1 MKLKSE
7 HPLAQSKWHGVGL
20 NLRKKLSPARI
31 NELSSSLIERH
42 KDLSGRYNYQADA
55 HKKAGKDF
63 MHPLNLFSSPSE
75 REDNMKSLETRIE
88 RLNHFNK
95 GLHHKPI
102 KGDHDEWEA
111 SKK

>member
-20 NLRKKLSPARI
+20 NLRKKLSPSRI

-42 KDLSGRYNYQADA
+42 KEINKRLDRSIIHHQQAEKDAWHPNNYFTDSKSRRATIDSLSKRADRL
-55 HKKAGKDF
+55 H
-63 MHPLNLFSSPSE
+63 HLN
-75 REDNMKSLETRIE
+75 R
-88 RLNHFNK
+88 

-102 KGDHDEWEA
+102 KGDDDEWMA
-111 SKK
+111 GKK